1 METTHEF
8 TTHSD
13 QRWYIGLT
21 VCTFIL
27 MGIAGGVGTWIWL
40 GDPGPGLIVLLAALL
55 CGAFMM
61 LILKKQPNAQ
71 LHFVADELHIAHVDG
86 KRYEVYAVPSGDFLC
101 RQSTLERKYNVGRI
115 QIRGTIF
122 YFYGIQNFA
131 ETCRYIQETFPD
143 Y

>member
-1 METTHEF
+1 MNTTHEF

-13 QRWYIGLT
+13 QRWYAGLT
-21 VCTFIL
+21 AVTFIL
-27 MGIAGGVGTWIWL
+27 IGIVSAVGTWIWF
-40 GDPGPGLIVLLAALL
+40 GTPGPALMVLLTALF
-55 CGAFMM
+55 CGAIMV

-71 LHFVADELHIAHVDG
+71 LHFVADELHITHVDG
-86 KRYEVYAVPSGDFLC
+86 KRYEVYAVPASDFLC

-115 QIRGTIF
+115 QIKGTIF

-131 ETCRYIQETFPD
+131 ETRRYIQESFPD